1 MGIAET
7 NTTSLVQLHP
17 QRTTGFLT
25 VPAELP
31 KLSEVTTVAAVLEV
45 DVRTVKSETKIA

>member
-7 NTTSLVQLHP
+7 NTISLAQSHP

-25 VPAELP
+25 APVEQLR
-31 KLSEVTTVAAVLEV
+31 LSEVTTVAAVLEV
-45 DVRTVKSETKIA
+45 NVRTVKSETKIA